1 MFQEDNLLFPPLFPF
16 YEQLREDEKEKEAG
30 VERIEQHKP
39 RLKEKRMKKHTGMK
53 HRFQEVVK
61 LSNQTGVKKFSTAR
75 MNLEIT
81 KQLVAQS
88 NLRARTAMWTI

>member
-1 MFQEDNLLFPPLFPF
+1 MKALEKTAVTAAFQQSTTVSFKCKQCDLSSST
-16 YEQLREDEKEKEAG
+16 EKTSK
-30 VERIEQHKP
+30 Q
-39 RLKEKRMKKHTGMK
+39 HTGMK
-53 HRFQEVVK
+53 HRFQESVK

-88 NLRARTAMWTI
+88 DLRARTAMWTI